1 MRGLIMMSGIII
13 ALAIGTWVY
22 MDSWI
27 GALCFAVAVGVFFTI
42 IRHGLEMM
50 GGRSFQQDDATHTV
64 GIIKSDISPHNA
76 GRKPE

>member
-42 IRHGLEMM
+42 IRHGLELM
-50 GGRSFQQDDATHTV
+50 GGRSF
-64 GIIKSDISPHNA
+64 
-76 GRKPE
+76 